1 MCLPCRAGKLKDR
14 MDGIVQMFPE
24 KQRIE
29 PGTSPIRNKPE
40 QVGISNSEHLQE
52 VKKDRQLSMLVSDML
67 VASERSC
74 QRNKENDSRSQ
85 IPRVRTI
92 AWFSFI

>member
-1 MCLPCRAGKLKDR
+1 
-14 MDGIVQMFPE
+14 MDGIVQMIPE

-29 PGTSPIRNKPE
+29 PGTSPIRNRARTGGN
-40 QVGISNSEHLQE
+40 QNSEHLQE

-92 AWFSFI
+92 AWFFFI